1 METSSPIIVEQI
13 PLDQIKVRIRLRT
26 PKESKVADIAESIK
40 TIGLLNP
47 ITVDQDNYIVAGYHR
62 YCAQQLLKAK
72 YIDAIR
78 KDFSKVYSELG
89 EIDENLKRSEL
100 NHIEVSEHLQ
110 RREILLGQLGLR
122 MKSGFNK
129 EKDGKL
135 TTTQLATELGMS
147 NRLFRMKRQIAENMI
162 EEVRDE
168 LRDTKFAD
176 VLMDMVKLSQQTP
189 DIQRKISDLLITG
202 KYSTFKRAMVEG
214 SIEVIK
220 RTKDYKIDFD
230 MKERFG
236 IPHSVIRFTK
246 ANVELQGLCNLVS
259 KDPELEWVKRE
270 SLHFGETTIPV
281 YQMAADHSEF
291 LITYYTPEGGLV
303 LDNFMGRATNG
314 LAALWHG
321 RRFIGYDV
329 EKKNVDRTKKVIEE
343 HFDGYE
349 ERYQIFHSDGVALEE
364 LKDKS
369 EYLDAVV
376 TDPPYIM
383 NNERYT
389 SDERDISSMNYEN
402 YMDRI
407 KLNFEQLH
415 RLIKTSNFEKKEF
428 YPVIFKVGTGRRG
441 TKGIIDM
448 SAEFQVVA
456 KSVGFVVWDI
466 FYNQL
471 HSPWGAVN
479 WERNYINKYVQKNH
493 ETNLVFCKF

>member
-1 METSSPIIVEQI
+1 M
-13 PLDQIKVRIRLRT
+13 
-26 PKESKVADIAESIK
+26 
-40 TIGLLNP
+40 
-47 ITVDQDNYIVAGYHR
+47 
-62 YCAQQLLKAK
+62 
-72 YIDAIR
+72 
-78 KDFSKVYSELG
+78 
-89 EIDENLKRSEL
+89 
-100 NHIEVSEHLQ
+100 
-110 RREILLGQLGLR
+110 
-122 MKSGFNK
+122 
-129 EKDGKL
+129 
-135 TTTQLATELGMS
+135 
-147 NRLFRMKRQIAENMI
+147 
-162 EEVRDE
+162 
-168 LRDTKFAD
+168 
-176 VLMDMVKLSQQTP
+176 
-189 DIQRKISDLLITG
+189 
-202 KYSTFKRAMVEG
+202 
-214 SIEVIK
+214 
-220 RTKDYKIDFD
+220 
-230 MKERFG
+230 
-236 IPHSVIRFTK
+236 
-246 ANVELQGLCNLVS
+246 
-259 KDPELEWVKRE
+259 
-270 SLHFGETTIPV
+270 
-281 YQMAADHSEF
+281 
-291 LITYYTPEGGLV
+291 
-303 LDNFMGRATNG
+303 
-314 LAALWHG
+314 WHG

-329 EKKNVDRTKKVIEE
+329 EKKNVDRTKQVILE

-349 ERYQIFHSDGVALEE
+349 DRYQIFHSDGVVLEE

-389 SDERDISSMNYEN
+389 NDERDISNMNYEN

-415 RLIKTSNFEKKEF
+415 RLIKTSDFEKKEF